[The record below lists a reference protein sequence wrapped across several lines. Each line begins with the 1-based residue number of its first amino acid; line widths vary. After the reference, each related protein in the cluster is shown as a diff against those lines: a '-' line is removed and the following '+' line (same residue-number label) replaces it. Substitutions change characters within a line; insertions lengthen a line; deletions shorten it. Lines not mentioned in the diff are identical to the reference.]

1 MIMELSISTMVQVTA
16 TIIAPIT
23 NANVLEINFRNVAIQ
38 VGTFDKLE
46 DKIMVEIQLLVIEP

>member
-1 MIMELSISTMVQVTA
+1 MELSISTMVQVTA